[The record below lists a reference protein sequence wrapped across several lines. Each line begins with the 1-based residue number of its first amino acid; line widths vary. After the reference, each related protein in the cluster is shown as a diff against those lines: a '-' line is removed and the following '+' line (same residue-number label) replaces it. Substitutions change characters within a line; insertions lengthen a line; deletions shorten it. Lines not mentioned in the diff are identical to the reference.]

1 MATIRKTFS
10 VDASLAFRLRDKA
23 AEEDRTESAVLN
35 RLLRNAMEATVP
47 HPAKTTSKKKGAV
60 KA

>member
-10 VDASLAFRLRDKA
+10 LEGPLAIRLKDKA

-35 RLLRNAMEATVP
+35 RLLRNALAATVP
-47 HPAKTTSKKKGAV
+47 HPAKSAAKKKGQQA
-60 KA
+60 